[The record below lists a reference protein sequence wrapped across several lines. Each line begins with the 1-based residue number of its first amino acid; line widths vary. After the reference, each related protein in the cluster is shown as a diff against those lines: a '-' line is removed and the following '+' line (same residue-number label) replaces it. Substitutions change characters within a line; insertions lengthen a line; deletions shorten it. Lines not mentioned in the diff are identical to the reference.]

1 MTFQQLKNQT
11 GLSRCYF
18 NLGII
23 YLIKYDYILA
33 SEQFESAIQVYL
45 EIIGIKE
52 ENLINQKIINSVNHE
67 QENCLLALSKK
78 ITSKAY
84 SLKQQAFSLIYQNYS
99 HTISQKYEKIN
110 LISNTQKKSLKQT
123 NEIQI
128 LLNQSLSKLKTVSNL
143 VLNNSEN
150 YSVIFKVFLL
160 QEIIEIMINL
170 IDEKNIKIAVQ
181 LLAKA
186 KNLQKKLNQNI
197 TSQIYDDSFDIKL
210 QISQIQKSRQHF
222 LYGLLEQKQ
231 NNFKQA
237 AEQFILC
244 LEEGEYYNNNLRKK
258 VDIDQE
264 VSDAIDLV
272 ILVQLEY
279 QINYSTVEYCL
290 KNIKQQNLI
299 RNNDRLLILIFHTEL
314 DIFMPFTCINSENQW
329 NQIFQSFQRAQQFI
343 IKEQK
348 YSKQPLHWKQALF
361 KSFKY
366 IYEYNQQDYQES
378 DSIQWIEELQK
389 QTIKNSAY
397 SSQVL
402 LEYSFNQLELHMVV
416 VARLIKKYQ
425 NQQIIY
431 NPKTIFT
438 VCSYKEFT
446 NNECPQFVY
455 DQLNESLFYGD
466 LYFVRSQFKFNLL
479 TPQQQYFIKTN
490 DFISFY
496 GRAAFQATQTEGL
509 IQIINIYNSDNT
521 SAQTPLPSLF
531 YNYTESNYET
541 CKGTN
546 FTEPYDPRCRDW
558 FTYAQNHKG
567 IFIYEPY
574 TDALTGYVLMSLST
588 QMEYQSQFY
597 SVDTI
602 DFTMQN
608 IVELFDSNLSK
619 NQYSV
624 LIHEFNSSVL
634 YHPLLVFSQVT
645 AWVDVEFFNINQ
657 FCSNTQDQ
665 MNLCLLNKQEFSEQV
680 NKTIK
685 FIQTGNYSIENKTSL
700 SNLYQRWERFGQKQ
714 ISIVLP
720 VQSKLKGFNN
730 QQPYSFAIILVARVL
745 TDNKE
750 SSKYCYYSE
759 FEDFLQDKTILNNPQ
774 SFIQQDNE
782 QLKSSNIV
790 VLNKSKDNF
799 NQRKV
804 IYQKPFE
811 QMINSQINQ
820 CNDLNKS
827 KCQVLQQSS
836 FQNFVTFNQINTSLK
851 QSNHTLS
858 STKSQNFQEY
868 KNLQNQKKVNG
879 NEKILQGLKPLFLE
893 MKIIKKVFQDLEMLI
908 NYKIDVQN
916 QNSQDQMNTLFHFA
930 KAKVTFQ
937 QLKNQTGLS
946 RCYFN
951 LGIIYLIKYDYVLA
965 SEYFESAFQVY
976 LEMIGINIENLINQ
990 KVINSVIDQQK
1001 NHLLILSKQ
1010 NVSKA
1015 YCLKQQAFSMIYSN
1029 YNSINNEKLEQTNEI
1044 QILLRQSLSNLKT
1057 VYNLVLNNQENY
1069 SLIFK
1074 VFILQE
1080 IIEIMIHLKE
1090 EKKIN
1095 KDLKII
1101 DELLDTTKNLQKKL
1115 NQQRISQIQE
1125 NSFDIKLQISEIQ
1138 KSKQHFLFGLL
1149 EQKQNNFQQSAEQFI
1164 MCLEEGVYYNSNLR
1178 KKAIHHLNCLFRQ
1191 IPLYQMID
1199 ISQELNDALDL
1210 VILIQ
1215 LEYQINYTSVEY
1227 CLKNIK
1233 KQHLIRNN
1241 DRLLILVFHT
1251 ELDIFM
1257 PFTTINSESQW
1268 NQIFHSFQRVQQFII
1283 QEKKYSK
1290 QLLHWKQ
1297 ALFNSF
1303 KYIYEYNQQDYQ
1315 EYDSIQWIYELQK
1328 QTLRNSAYS
1337 SQVLLEHSFNQLEL
1351 HMILISGLIKKYQ
1364 NQQIIY
1370 HPKTIFTVC
1379 SYKEFTYNQCPEFV
1393 YDQLNESLFYGD
1405 LYFVRSYF
1413 KFNLL
1418 TPQQK
1423 YFIKTNDYISFYGRA
1438 AFQAMQTK
1446 GLIQIS
1452 SIYNSDNSSVQTVLP
1467 SVFFNFTESIYET
1480 CKGTNFTEPYDPR
1493 CRDWFLYS
1501 QNHKGIFIYKPYT
1514 DALTENIL
1522 LSLSIQMEY
1531 ESQFYSVN
1539 TIDFI
1544 MQNIPELFGS
1554 NLNQNLYSVLFHEF
1568 NSTVIYHPLF
1578 VFQQVT
1584 ALEDVEFFNINQ
1596 FCSNTQDQMDICLQQ
1611 KQQFSEQL
1619 NQTIQFIK
1627 IGNYSI
1633 ENKNSLSQLYQ
1644 KWERFGQTQI
1654 SIILPVQSKLKGFN
1668 NQQPY
1673 SFSIMLVGKV
1683 LTDNRVMKSNSQI
1696 QENMINLYQAKRN
1709 QYFQVKTIKNKTQ
1722 FEVEL
1727 SRQCQ
1732 YSEFEE
1738 FLEDKKM
1745 SNKTQKQIYKEN
1757 QQLKSPKSFVFSL
1770 QKDNLNLKKNNFL
1783 SENEKSMNKKSE
1795 YLINSQINQ
1804 YYGLNKSKS
1813 QAFQQNNIENF
1824 VTFNQINTSIRH
1836 SNFSKL
1842 CLQSQS
1848 IYENK
1853 NLQSQ
1858 KEVFHKQK
1866 ILQGLKPLFLEMKI
1880 IKRVFQDL
1888 EMLINYKIDA
1898 QNQNLQDQMNNIFH
1912 FAKAKVT
1919 FQKLKNQTGLTSEQ
1933 FESAI
1938 QVYLETIGI
1947 NEENLINQ
1955 KIINLVN
1962 HQSENYLLALSKKIV
1977 SSAYCLKQQAF
1988 SLIYLNYNSTN
1999 SQKQEYLYLQI
2010 FKQIKDFFVL
2020 QEIIEIMINLKQNK
2034 KLNNDLK
2041 IIVSLFDTVKKLQ
2054 KQTNEYIS
2062 SQVHDEKLQI
2072 KLQILEIQKSRQH
2085 FLYGI
2090 LEQKQNNLKQ
2100 AAEQFILCLEVVM
2113 KYLILRLLVTVSLP
2127 TLIGVAFVLSI
2138 FYNILWNS
2146 LDQWQNES
2154 GQWNDQ
2160 MQKQMLMN
2168 SAYSQQL
2175 LLEYSFNQLEL
2186 HMVVIKGLIKKYQN
2200 SKIVYNT
2207 KSVFTVCSYREFTFN
2222 QCPQYVYDQLNES
2235 IFYADLYFVR
2245 DVFKF
2250 DLLTPE
2256 QQQFIKINDFI
2267 SYYGRSA
2274 FKSSQFEGLIQI
2286 INIYNSDNTSVQQ
2299 VLPSM
2304 FFNYTDSDYEYCYGN
2319 KFIEPYDPRCR
2330 DWFIYAQKNQGLFIY
2345 EPYIDYVTGALLMSL
2360 STQIDY
2366 DSQFYSVDTID
2377 FTMQNIN
2384 EIFDSNLSQN
2394 AYSVLFHEFNQT
2406 VLYHPL
2412 LVFYSVMS
2420 WSDVEYFNINQF
2432 CNNSKEQMDL
2442 CLSQKQQFSSQVNQT
2457 IKFIQSGD
2465 YLIETENNLNQL
2477 YQKWERFGQKQQS
2490 IILPVMSRLKGYNNQ
2505 KPYSFSIILIARVI
2519 TDNSDNLKLSNLINF
2534 SLIKTFLL
2542 IEFALVSTAILI
2554 FIINYGMFQ
2563 VYSIKQPIEIL
2574 ILFLQE
2580 SYQQQLSSHTKQNP
2594 LNQSKEETKYLTQK
2608 IKLIKTSIK
2617 IDQFKQ
2623 NYEKKYLFKSQNQ
2636 NYSQYQVSFQNYSNQ
2651 KHLIDEESSK
2661 QCSNNDSQDI
2671 LNQQNS
2677 SNNIQQIFKYDN
2689 QQSRSPKVLINKIR
2703 QSSKSIFSPNAAS
2716 EKKIFNLNSEKMLN
2730 YEQNHSQNQLRIK
2743 KLSFQQKQIDSNI
2756 SNIKR
2761 QKKTSIDA
2769 QLYKKTDTE
2778 LTKSIIKEDKI
2789 QDKDKILKGLKPL
2802 FLEMKIIKKVFQNLE
2817 LLINYQVDA
2826 QNQNQQDFINNL
2838 FHFSKAK
2845 STFQKLQNQTGLSRC
2860 YFNLGIIYLIKNEYK
2875 LASEH
2880 FESSIQVN
2888 FNNIGINY
2896 QDFISQKV
2904 INPSIILADEQL
2916 LIQSKKIL
2924 CHAFCMKEQAF
2935 FLTHIYQQ
2943 NQPKATNQICQD
2955 DNSEKT
2961 IQNYANESKTL
2972 LIKSLNIFQI
2982 IYNLGFGSGQIFSDI
2997 LKIFILQEI
3006 IEIMIKLNAYK
3017 QINRYFDALDQLLNN
3032 ENQQNL
3038 SFTHQSSQSY
3048 RMCISSKGLIK
3059 RLTIAD
3065 ETNDEVR
3072 KQIIQIQK
3080 SRYHFLLGLIEQNGN
3095 NLKQAIEQF
3104 TLSLEEG
3111 AHYSPILRQ
3120 KTILHINQLFQQSPQ
3135 YKNIDLQQHLQEELN
3150 DSIDFI
3156 ILIQLQ
3162 YQMQYSSIEF
3172 CIQNLQQ
3179 SKFFEKNDRILIL
3192 IFHQELDVLMQFT
3205 EITNEKHW
3213 NLIINTIQNLE
3224 KYIVQKEKI
3233 PKQQLSWQEAL
3244 YQSLNYIYELK
3255 MEYDSGIW
3263 INSLQK
3269 QILQNSAFSHQVL
3282 LEYSFNQLELH
3293 MVVIK
3298 SLIKKY
3304 QNSEIKYNPKTI
3316 FTVCSYREFTFN
3328 ECPDYVYDQLN
3339 KSIFYADLYFVRTV
3353 FKFDFLT
3360 PSQQYFIKTVK
3371 IISLFQVF
3379 QQYLLFYQNDFVSF
3393 YSRAAFKASQNE
3405 GIIQISNIYNSDQ
3418 TSVQQVSPSVFYNYT
3433 ASDFEDCFGN
3443 DFIEPYDARCRYW
3456 YKYAQKNKGFFIF
3469 EPYIDA
3475 LTGTLLM
3482 SLSTQMEYESQFY
3495 SVDNIDFQM
3504 NNILQIFDSVKG
3516 ENSYSVLFHEFNSTV
3531 LYHPLLVFYQ
3541 KMTWVDVEFLN
3552 INQFCGYNLE
3562 QLELCNN
3569 QKEQLSS
3576 QVNETIQFIKT
3587 GNYSIENQ
3595 INLGQLYQYWER
3607 FGQKQVSI
3615 VFPIQSNLK
3624 GLNNQ
3629 FPYSYSIIMIARV
3642 ITDQNENSAD
3652 QSQHIN
3658 FSNQQSKF
3666 YKQSNDQYKSQ
3677 NNSLQVKQINHKT
3690 DSQTQKDVSQISTK
3704 KIPQSSEKIYES
3716 SQQSN
3721 LIQKNSQ
3728 SFEQSYSVN
3737 KNNCSLNTS
3746 NFKDKTQRSKNSELE
3761 DELYQKKFENK
3772 NTFLQELKP
3781 LFLEMKIIKD
3791 VFKDLES
3798 LINYSIEAQNQNSE
3812 NSTKTFFHFCK
3823 AKCTFQQLKNQI
3835 GLGRCYYNLGIVSL
3849 LNYDY
3854 NLAKEYFETAIFLSF
3869 ESLGTNY
3876 NNIINQKIIKQ
3887 CQNNTENQILIVSK
3901 RIFSKAY
3908 CLKQQALQKY
3918 YIYENIDFENQ
3929 ENIQHSKI
3937 KRRHLLQIK
3946 QQIYSSEQ
3954 IQLLK
3959 QSLETFQIVLSFV
3972 QNNNYNFSEI
3982 FQIFLYQEI
3991 IEILIF
3997 LNFNNNNS
4005 HKISRYIKTVNQIII
4020 NSKYQYAY
4028 ISEAWQKASLEQKKY
4043 YKQSIMSENNF
4054 DINKQIMQIQ
4064 KSKQLFLLA
4073 LNEQFKNN
4081 YFGAIELFIQSLEEG
4096 THYSPSL
4103 RKKIT
4108 CHLSQ
4113 LINLISDIPFKQM
4126 LDCDDESFLFKK
4138 QNSHIDLIVILQLD
4152 YYKQH
4157 STVEICLK
4165 AIQQSNLLNSSD
4177 RIQILIY
4184 DSNITTLMPF
4194 TNIHN
4199 INHWNLIIN
4208 SFKDLEQLI
4217 QKDEVNKKQQLTWQ
4231 EALFQSINFIYDVNQ
4246 SDLVSLKQNFYYDQT
4261 NQKND
4266 LENSNSNPNNE
4277 QVFKNILLNNPN
4289 KVILLFSKDQETDQT
4304 IQFAQNYQ
4312 TKLKLIKFKKPIIYH
4327 LKEYPLIQS
4336 IIPNFNF
4343 PDMIYEYFYD
4353 ENILIAN
4360 LTKLKNEE
4368 ILNDEYE
4375 FLSILNNS

>member
-2200 SKIVYNT
+2200 SKIVYN
-2207 KSVFTVCSYREFTFN
+2207 
-2222 QCPQYVYDQLNES
+2222 
-2235 IFYADLYFVR
+2235 
-2245 DVFKF
+2245 
-2250 DLLTPE
+2250 
-2256 QQQFIKINDFI
+2256 
-2267 SYYGRSA
+2267 
-2274 FKSSQFEGLIQI
+2274 
-2286 INIYNSDNTSVQQ
+2286 
-2299 VLPSM
+2299 
-2304 FFNYTDSDYEYCYGN
+2304 
-2319 KFIEPYDPRCR
+2319 
-2330 DWFIYAQKNQGLFIY
+2330 
-2345 EPYIDYVTGALLMSL
+2345 
-2360 STQIDY
+2360 
-2366 DSQFYSVDTID
+2366 
-2377 FTMQNIN
+2377 
-2384 EIFDSNLSQN
+2384 
-2394 AYSVLFHEFNQT
+2394 
-2406 VLYHPL
+2406 
-2412 LVFYSVMS
+2412 
-2420 WSDVEYFNINQF
+2420 
-2432 CNNSKEQMDL
+2432 
-2442 CLSQKQQFSSQVNQT
+2442 
-2457 IKFIQSGD
+2457 
-2465 YLIETENNLNQL
+2465 
-2477 YQKWERFGQKQQS
+2477 
-2490 IILPVMSRLKGYNNQ
+2490 
-2505 KPYSFSIILIARVI
+2505 
-2519 TDNSDNLKLSNLINF
+2519 
-2534 SLIKTFLL
+2534 
-2542 IEFALVSTAILI
+2542 
-2554 FIINYGMFQ
+2554 
-2563 VYSIKQPIEIL
+2563 
-2574 ILFLQE
+2574 
-2580 SYQQQLSSHTKQNP
+2580 
-2594 LNQSKEETKYLTQK
+2594 
-2608 IKLIKTSIK
+2608 
-2617 IDQFKQ
+2617 
-2623 NYEKKYLFKSQNQ
+2623 
-2636 NYSQYQVSFQNYSNQ
+2636 
-2651 KHLIDEESSK
+2651 
-2661 QCSNNDSQDI
+2661 
-2671 LNQQNS
+2671 
-2677 SNNIQQIFKYDN
+2677 
-2689 QQSRSPKVLINKIR
+2689 
-2703 QSSKSIFSPNAAS
+2703 
-2716 EKKIFNLNSEKMLN
+2716 
-2730 YEQNHSQNQLRIK
+2730 
-2743 KLSFQQKQIDSNI
+2743 
-2756 SNIKR
+2756 
-2761 QKKTSIDA
+2761 
-2769 QLYKKTDTE
+2769 
-2778 LTKSIIKEDKI
+2778 
-2789 QDKDKILKGLKPL
+2789 
-2802 FLEMKIIKKVFQNLE
+2802 
-2817 LLINYQVDA
+2817 
-2826 QNQNQQDFINNL
+2826 
-2838 FHFSKAK
+2838 
-2845 STFQKLQNQTGLSRC
+2845 
-2860 YFNLGIIYLIKNEYK
+2860 
-2875 LASEH
+2875 
-2880 FESSIQVN
+2880 
-2888 FNNIGINY
+2888 
-2896 QDFISQKV
+2896 
-2904 INPSIILADEQL
+2904 
-2916 LIQSKKIL
+2916 
-2924 CHAFCMKEQAF
+2924 
-2935 FLTHIYQQ
+2935 
-2943 NQPKATNQICQD
+2943 
-2955 DNSEKT
+2955 
-2961 IQNYANESKTL
+2961 
-2972 LIKSLNIFQI
+2972 
-2982 IYNLGFGSGQIFSDI
+2982 
-2997 LKIFILQEI
+2997 
-3006 IEIMIKLNAYK
+3006 
-3017 QINRYFDALDQLLNN
+3017 
-3032 ENQQNL
+3032 
-3038 SFTHQSSQSY
+3038 
-3048 RMCISSKGLIK
+3048 
-3059 RLTIAD
+3059 
-3065 ETNDEVR
+3065 
-3072 KQIIQIQK
+3072 
-3080 SRYHFLLGLIEQNGN
+3080 
-3095 NLKQAIEQF
+3095 
-3104 TLSLEEG
+3104 
-3111 AHYSPILRQ
+3111 
-3120 KTILHINQLFQQSPQ
+3120 
-3135 YKNIDLQQHLQEELN
+3135 
-3150 DSIDFI
+3150 
-3156 ILIQLQ
+3156 
-3162 YQMQYSSIEF
+3162 
-3172 CIQNLQQ
+3172 
-3179 SKFFEKNDRILIL
+3179 
-3192 IFHQELDVLMQFT
+3192 
-3205 EITNEKHW
+3205 
-3213 NLIINTIQNLE
+3213 
-3224 KYIVQKEKI
+3224 
-3233 PKQQLSWQEAL
+3233 
-3244 YQSLNYIYELK
+3244 
-3255 MEYDSGIW
+3255 
-3263 INSLQK
+3263 
-3269 QILQNSAFSHQVL
+3269 
-3282 LEYSFNQLELH
+3282 
-3293 MVVIK
+3293 
-3298 SLIKKY
+3298 
-3304 QNSEIKYNPKTI
+3304 PKTI

-3531 LYHPLLVFYQ
+3531 FVHPLLVFYQ
-3541 KMTWVDVEFLN
+3541 VMSWADLEYFN
-3552 INQFCGYNLE
+3552 INQFCSNSNQQML
-3562 QLELCNN
+3562 LCES
-3569 QKEQLSS
+3569 QKQQFAQ
-3576 QVNETIQFIKT
+3576 QVNQTIEFIQT
-3587 GNYSIENQ
+3587 EYYSMDQDNTDK
-3595 INLGQLYQYWER
+3595 LYQYWQR
-3607 FGQKQVSI
+3607 FGQKYQQCIINNSAQLKRSYNKI
-3615 VFPIQSNLK
+3615 SLQLIQQENPIQTNIL
-3624 GLNNQ
+3624 
-3629 FPYSYSIIMIARV
+3629 I
-3642 ITDQNENSAD
+3642 D
-3652 QSQHIN
+3652 QSQNQFLLEESTRQFQNTHTKYCQVAEKSFDEQSKTNHDCIESPQIKQNNIFNSPLQSSKNTCSPPPCYLKKQNQSTQRFFDSPQQSQILQKKCDNQSQNSQDQN
-3658 FSNQQSKF
+3658 FSFNKANYLNHAQSKF
-3666 YKQSNDQYKSQ
+3666 
-3677 NNSLQVKQINHKT
+3677 
-3690 DSQTQKDVSQISTK
+3690 
-3704 KIPQSSEKIYES
+3704 
-3716 SQQSN
+3716 
-3721 LIQKNSQ
+3721 
-3728 SFEQSYSVN
+3728 
-3737 KNNCSLNTS
+3737 
-3746 NFKDKTQRSKNSELE
+3746 KDKLKKNVE
-3761 DELYQKKFENK
+3761 
-3772 NTFLQELKP
+3772 LQEQQQMREESKDKILQGLKP
-3781 LFLEMKIIKD
+3781 LFLEMKIIKQ
-3791 VFKDLES
+3791 VFQDLES
-3798 LINYSIEAQNQNSE
+3798 VINYQIDSQNQNQQ
-3812 NSTKTFFHFCK
+3812 NSMNTLFHFTQAK
-3823 AKCTFQQLKNQI
+3823 ATFQKLKNQT
-3835 GLGRCYYNLGIVSL
+3835 GLSRCYYNLGIIYLFKSDFSL
-3849 LNYDY
+3849 
-3854 NLAKEYFETAIFLSF
+3854 ASEYFESAIQLNL
-3869 ESLGTNY
+3869 EALGIDY
-3876 NNIINQKIIKQ
+3876 QDLIKQKIIETSSIKD
-3887 CQNNTENQILIVSK
+3887 ENQILILSK
-3901 RIFSKAY
+3901 RIFSQAY
-3908 CLKQQALQKY
+3908 CLKQQALQA
-3918 YIYENIDFENQ
+3918 IYTQDDISNKQNLQNYDQNQLYQSNQ
-3929 ENIQHSKI
+3929 EKIIQNQPQNIT
-3937 KRRHLLQIK
+3937 L
-3946 QQIYSSEQ
+3946 
-3954 IQLLK
+3954 LLK
-3959 QSLETFQIVLSFV
+3959 SLEIFQIVLRLI
-3972 QNNNYNFSEI
+3972 QNNEFYFPDNFKIFLFQEMAEI
-3982 FQIFLYQEI
+3982 ILNLKESKQIQFYFDALNQLFQNQQNQQTIKVLIPNHHSSQKIINNELKYKSHNNLNSTSSLEIKKQIF
-3991 IEILIF
+3991 
-3997 LNFNNNNS
+3997 
-4005 HKISRYIKTVNQIII
+4005 
-4020 NSKYQYAY
+4020 
-4028 ISEAWQKASLEQKKY
+4028 
-4043 YKQSIMSENNF
+4043 
-4054 DINKQIMQIQ
+4054 QIQ
-4064 KSKQLFLLA
+4064 KSRQHFLYGLM
-4073 LNEQFKNN
+4073 EQNQKN
-4081 YFGAIELFIQSLEEG
+4081 YSQAIQQFTLCIEEG
-4096 THYSPSL
+4096 THYNPAL
-4103 RKKIT
+4103 RKKAIQ
-4108 CHLSQ
+4108 HVIQ
-4113 LINLISDIPFKQM
+4113 LFQNNPQKLISESWFDIN
-4126 LDCDDESFLFKK
+4126 EE
-4138 QNSHIDLIVILQLD
+4138 QNIPIDLVILIQLD
-4152 YYKQH
+4152 Y
-4157 STVEICLK
+4157 CLK
-4165 AIQQSNLLNSSD
+4165 YTTIENCLKSIQQSNFLNKED
-4177 RIQILIY
+4177 RIIIQIYNQELDIFMPLTHIYNNKHWDLII
-4184 DSNITTLMPF
+4184 DSFQNITKTYIQYEKKSKLQISWQQALF
-4194 TNIHN
+4194 NSLNYVCQFNLQDQIHLNQISNKKDDIINKDNTFGNLKSAFQCYKNILSCQKYERQKIVLLFSREQECN
-4199 INHWNLIIN
+4199 RQLNQNNLII
-4208 SFKDLEQLI
+4208 Q
-4217 QKDEVNKKQQLTWQ
+4217 
-4231 EALFQSINFIYDVNQ
+4231 
-4246 SDLVSLKQNFYYDQT
+4246 
-4261 NQKND
+4261 
-4266 LENSNSNPNNE
+4266 
-4277 QVFKNILLNNPN
+4277 
-4289 KVILLFSKDQETDQT
+4289 
-4304 IQFAQNYQ
+4304 
-4312 TKLKLIKFKKPIIYH
+4312 LKLFNYRKPIVYH
-4327 LKEYPLIQS
+4327 LKEFSLFKNS
-4336 IIPNFNF
+4336 KPNQQFDNL
-4343 PDMIYEYFYD
+4343 IYESFYD
-4353 ENILIAN
+4353 EHQLISRLSQLRKEENI
-4360 LTKLKNEE
+4360 
-4368 ILNDEYE
+4368 NDQQE
-4375 FLSILNNS
+4375 FLAILNNS